1 MKLKSLSIKNFMGYK
16 GEHLINFQTEN
27 SAKVILFLGENGHGK
42 TTIHHA
48 ARWCLYGETR
58 KGQKIISEN
67 ALFNR
72 PAKLSAQNDLTT
84 SMSVTMEW
92 EDEGHDY
99 ALTRD
104 CTYATHDKMI
114 IEDFLR
120 IDKENSVPQSS
131 IKHYVQM
138 FFAKEISHF
147 FFFDGEWQ
155 REFDQMAENDEE
167 AVYIKTEIEKTLSIP
182 TISNAINWIESK
194 RLEEYKS
201 ISSLDKKKEKDDGLK
216 NKLED
221 LEKQI
226 KLENQEIQDL
236 EIQLSKD
243 NSRLSDIRESIGNF
257 ESARVEHDKMVNL
270 RGQIQNNNNRR
281 QQYLMDVKEEFSS
294 NVRWSPIAKT
304 LAKKFDEISQTRK
317 KLDLNTTRINGLKKY
332 VEDMIALRDK
342 KICPVCD
349 SIPTKDSEY
358 FTSKIEDAQKEILN
372 LDLSKRVEIDN
383 QFNYLND
390 LGFNHIKVSN
400 LRDKVKEFNES
411 AAVSVSLN
419 QDLKEIENK
428 LSFSPDVDVKN
439 LMDEANSLISAI
451 TRRDSHLVEHR
462 RKQKDFSSQQAAAQ
476 SKISKASDVSPQKRF
491 TFSAFAYLKSLFE
504 SSKENYVS
512 EIRREVENYA
522 SATFCKII
530 SDKKFDGLQIN
541 ENFGVGLRM
550 KDGTI
555 ETLRSTGQ
563 GKVSA
568 ISLISGLL
576 QTSMKD
582 GFILMDTPFV
592 SLDMGHR
599 EQVCKW
605 AAESNM
611 NVSLFLHSGEF
622 IKDRDLHMLENKV
635 GRIYRIKKINDDET
649 TIQLEN

>member
-1 MKLKSLSIKNFMGYK
+1 MKLKSLTINNFMGYK
-16 GEHLINFQTEN
+16 GEHKINFETEN
-27 SAKVILFLGENGHGK
+27 NAKVILFLGENGHGK

-58 KGQKIISEN
+58 KGQKVISES

-72 PAKLSAQNDLTT
+72 PAKLLAQNDLTT

-92 EDEGHDY
+92 EDEGHQY
-99 ALTRD
+99 QLTRD
-104 CTYATHDKMI
+104 CNFVTHDDMKV
-114 IEDFLR
+114 EDFLR

-182 TISNAINWIESK
+182 TISNAINWIETK
-194 RLEEYKS
+194 RVEEYKS

-216 NKLED
+216 NRLED

-226 KLENQEIQDL
+226 NLESQEIKSL
-236 EIQLSKD
+236 EDENSKD
-243 NSRLSDIRESIGNF
+243 TSRLNVIRELIGNF
-257 ESARVEHDKMVNL
+257 DSVQSEHDRMVNL
-270 RGQIQNNNNRR
+270 RGQIQNNNNRK
-281 QQYLMDVKEEFSS
+281 QQYLMDIKEDLSS
-294 NVRWSPIAKT
+294 NVRWSPIART
-304 LAKKFDEISQTRK
+304 LSKKYEEITNA
-317 KLDLNTTRINGLKKY
+317 LNELNASTNRTNNLKK
-332 VEDMIALRDK
+332 VIEDLIALRDK
-342 KICPVCD
+342 KICPVCE
-349 SIPTKDSEY
+349 SVPTKDSEH
-358 FTSKIEDAQKEILN
+358 FTFKIEEAQKELLAIDLN
-372 LDLSKRVEIDN
+372 NNSEIQN
-383 QFNYLND
+383 QFNYIKE
-390 LGFNHIKVSN
+390 LGFNQTKISN
-400 LRDKVKEFNES
+400 LRNRIKEFNEAS
-411 AAVSVSLN
+411 AVSVTLN
-419 QDLKEIENK
+419 QELKEIETK
-428 LSFSPDVDVKN
+428 LSFSPDLDVKN
-439 LMDEANSLISAI
+439 LMDEANSLSSNIAK
-451 TRRDSHLVEHR
+451 RDLHLINHR
-462 RKQKDFSSQQAAAQ
+462 KNFKTYTNEQATTQ
-476 SKISKASDVSPQKRF
+476 SKLSKASDVSPQKRY
-491 TFSAFAYLKSLFE
+491 TFAAFAYLKSLFE
-504 SSKENYVS
+504 TSKENYVS
-512 EIRREVENYA
+512 EIRKEVEKYA
-522 SATFCKII
+522 SETFTKII

-550 KDGTI
+550 KDGSI

-622 IKDRDLHMLENKV
+622 VKERDLGMLENKV
-635 GRIYRIKKINDDET
+635 GRIYRIRKLSDDET
-649 TIQLEN
+649 SIQVEN